1 MKKVFLLAVLAIL
14 LVGGGAILAV
24 LYFTGPSGPSPA
36 PVVDDTPQPE
46 RGYVPAMPAPSGP
59 SGPTGS
65 TEQPPA
71 NLRVPAGVPMQPQP
85 DPRAEKME
93 AIRQEKFES
102 GIDALNRRTE
112 ERLRRAKS
120 QPQPPPQRPVDSTQR

>member
-1 MKKVFLLAVLAIL
+1 VKKVFLLAVLAIL

-24 LYFTGPSGPSPA
+24 VYFTGPSTPT
-36 PVVDDTPQPE
+36 PVVDDTLQPE

-59 SGPTGS
+59 TGPG
-65 TEQPPA
+65 EPQRQPPP
-71 NLRVPAGVPMQPQP
+71 NLKAPAGVPMAPQA

-93 AIRQEKFES
+93 AVRQDKFES
-102 GIDALNRRTE
+102 GMDALNRRNE
-112 ERLRRAKS
+112 ERLRRAKN